1 VVVIV
6 NASGNGCVVIVPF
19 GPSDLSVTVFV
30 TEARKVFSEH
40 FLSGHLSADNLGV
53 EAAIKDWGQ
62 VRGSNATISVP
73 IELCE
78 SLGDDLHAF
87 LVGHAT
93 NANKELVIVDKAV
106 FVGVK
111 ALNKNL
117 TFALADGDSEVL
129 DAPVELLLV
138 ELAVSIIVNN
148 AECTTH
154 TTDSLCSAFLERST
168 YLGDN

>member
-6 NASGNGCVVIVPF
+6 NASGNGGVVIVPF
-19 GPSDLSVTVFV
+19 GSSDLSVVVFV
-30 TEARKVFSEH
+30 TEARKVFCEH
-40 FLSGHLSADNLGV
+40 FLTGHLSADHLGV
-53 EAAIKDWGQ
+53 EAAVKDGGQ
-62 VRGSNATISVP
+62 VCGSDATASVMV
-73 IELCE
+73 ELCE
-78 SLGDDLHAF
+78 SSRDDFHAA

-93 NANKELVIVDKAV
+93 DANKELVVVDKAV
-106 FVGVK
+106 FVGVE
-111 ALNKNL
+111 ALDKNL

-148 AECTTH
+148 AECTAH